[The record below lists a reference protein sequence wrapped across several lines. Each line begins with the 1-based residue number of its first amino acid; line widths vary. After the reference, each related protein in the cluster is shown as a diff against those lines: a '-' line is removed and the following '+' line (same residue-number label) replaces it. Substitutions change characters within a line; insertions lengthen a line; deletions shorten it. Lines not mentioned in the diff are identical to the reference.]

1 MDYTQKHHLHETLSV
16 SAPPRIGPTTEAIPN
31 MPDNAAMYIG
41 ILFKGTEKP
50 IIVMPPENK
59 AEAPAPATALPIIS
73 IGELV
78 AEAHMIDP
86 TFQSM
91 N

>member
-1 MDYTQKHHLHETLSV
+1 
-16 SAPPRIGPTTEAIPN
+16 

-59 AEAPAPATALPIIS
+59 AEAPAPATDLPIIS

-86 TFQSM
+86 PFQSM
-91 N
+91 NWYFISTAENIKLTFEYNES

>member
-1 MDYTQKHHLHETLSV
+1 
-16 SAPPRIGPTTEAIPN
+16 

-91 N
+91 NWYFISTAENIKLTFE